1 MKLNIGIFAAAIAV
15 ILAPTGLFGQ
25 AQITTRRE
33 KIKDFTSK
41 TTKVVMSG
49 DEILDEALRE
59 AVTTSWSL
67 SPYEFCSKD
76 EFNALK
82 TNAGHYFL
90 LVVKGQEKKEYEPGI
105 DLLTLVKGGPEA
117 AKGINEML
125 EVVSFPLRSAQLPS
139 GRELA
144 VLPAIIKVM
153 QDLTKTMTSSEMEI
167 KLLNVARGSLQELR
181 ADYHD
186 YLNTHRLSL
195 WPADSERQ
203 QRLRDFCHT
212 HNDYDAYAPLVLKM
226 NDEEMAN
233 LLLTLCHQTDKMM
246 CAYIEKLEQRFVKE
260 GGIKERMYAARTGY
274 RQQQDTYLHSL
285 EAEIQ
290 RLKTENVELK
300 QRIEEL
306 EARKL

>member
-1 MKLNIGIFAAAIAV
+1 MKLNIGIFAAAIAI

-153 QDLTKTMTSSEMEI
+153 QDLTKTMTSSEMKAYSSLNSYNKNLGKIKNRQLYIPAEDIAPQVDGKTLGKLDQDIFITDEDEVDGILAHGAYNAVVSFVVAPADPVDGSVCYKMLFTADTQELLYFKKHRIGSRRGRGFLPDDLKEI
-167 KLLNVARGSLQELR
+167 KKAR
-181 ADYHD
+181 
-186 YLNTHRLSL
+186 
-195 WPADSERQ
+195 
-203 QRLRDFCHT
+203 
-212 HNDYDAYAPLVLKM
+212 
-226 NDEEMAN
+226 
-233 LLLTLCHQTDKMM
+233 
-246 CAYIEKLEQRFVKE
+246 
-260 GGIKERMYAARTGY
+260 
-274 RQQQDTYLHSL
+274 
-285 EAEIQ
+285 
-290 RLKTENVELK
+290 
-300 QRIEEL
+300 
-306 EARKL
+306 